1 MRGETL
7 GEFEEIVLLS
17 ILVLG
22 DDASGYTIKK
32 ELNQSADRDVS
43 RGALHTSLSRLETKG
58 FVKSKQGEGND
69 SRRGRPKRHY
79 EVTNEGKSALHEA
92 KERRDQL
99 WNRIPGVRLELQYAW

>member
-1 MRGETL
+1 MRGETI

-22 DDASGYTIKK
+22 DEASGYTIKK
-32 ELNQSADRDVS
+32 ELNQNAGRSIS

-58 FVKSKQGEGND
+58 FVKSRQGEASE
-69 SRRGRPKRHY
+69 SRRGRPKRYY
-79 EVTNEGKSALHEA
+79 EVTNEGKTALHEA

>member
-22 DDASGYTIKK
+22 DEATGFTIKK
-32 ELNQSADRDVS
+32 ELNQNAGRSVS

-58 FVKSKQGEGND
+58 FVKSRQGDTSE

-79 EVTNEGKSALHEA
+79 EVTNEGKSILHEA